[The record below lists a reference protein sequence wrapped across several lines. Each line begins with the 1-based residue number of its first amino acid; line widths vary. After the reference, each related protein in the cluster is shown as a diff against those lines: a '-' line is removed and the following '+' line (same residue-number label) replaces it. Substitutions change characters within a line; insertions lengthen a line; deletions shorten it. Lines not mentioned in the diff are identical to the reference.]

1 MSFIVK
7 LGFFMFYVIF
17 NLSIVP
23 IYEAQY
29 FSTRIYLYLWIFYYF
44 FTISLILKNTSKK
57 KLKLILIVI
66 LSSISLIPIYLK
78 QKDFNYLDY
87 IDLIFISGFFF
98 CYFAIFSPSI
108 SKAKNEFEES
118 EYVFGLYDFLF
129 KVLLSKILFILFNRS
144 KIKVSDFKSIQYDV
158 IIGESI
164 EHFFLILSWF
174 YIAQIFVDNKKTMSI
189 IFKSLTGITII
200 FLSRFIFILLNSN
213 TFNNHIYDLVN
224 LKIPQPH
231 NIILY
236 NICKYPLE
244 NKFRVL
250 IGIILYLS
258 H

>member
-1 MSFIVK
+1 
-7 LGFFMFYVIF
+7 MFYVIF

-23 IYEAQY
+23 IYEADY

-108 SKAKNEFEES
+108 SKAKNEPRFPKEVMEK
-118 EYVFGLYDFLF
+118 VFGLYDFLF

-164 EHFFLILSWF
+164 EHFFLILSWL
-174 YIAQIFVDNKKTMSI
+174 YIAHIFVDDKKIMSI
-189 IFKSLTGITII
+189 IFKSLTGITLI

-236 NICKYPLE
+236 NMCKYPLE